1 MTSTSTE
8 AAAGNSAAPGDYQPL
23 ARRASAFHDFVTI
36 ASRSIRGIFRE
47 PEFFIPAFIVPVF
60 FFAVNVGALQDFAQ
74 QSGAVDDF
82 KAFQLPVAIIF
93 AVTGISRASALVTDI
108 QSGYFDRLLLTPI
121 RRPMLLLGL
130 MAADIVSIIMLT
142 IPVLILGLLLG
153 VSFATGLLGMIVF
166 ILYGAFWGLA
176 FAGFPYAIALK
187 TGNPAAVN
195 SSFILF
201 FPFAFLTTSFLPKEA
216 LTGWLATVATY
227 NPVTYVLEGLRSLI
241 TEGWDWSVLLQGMA
255 LTLALMTVSF
265 GLASLA
271 MRGRVSRG

>member
-1 MTSTSTE
+1 MTTAT
-8 AAAGNSAAPGDYQPL
+8 AAAPRLSADDRPL
-23 ARRASAFHDFVTI
+23 ARWASPLHDFVTI
-36 ASRSIRGIFRE
+36 AGRSIRGIFRE
-47 PEFFIPAFIVPVF
+47 PEFFIPALIVPVF

-74 QSGAVDDF
+74 QSGVVIDF

-93 AVTGISRASALVTDI
+93 AVTGVSRASALVTDI

-130 MAADIVSIIMLT
+130 MAADIVSIVLLT
-142 IPVLILGLLLG
+142 IPVLLLGLAIG
-153 VSFATGLLGMIVF
+153 VRFETGVLGMVVF
-166 ILYGAFWGLA
+166 ILYGALWGLA

-216 LTGWLATVATY
+216 LTGWLSAVATY
-227 NPVTYVLEGLRSLI
+227 NPVTYVLEALRSLI
-241 TEGWDWSVLLQGMA
+241 TQGWEWEVLAKGVLV
-255 LTLALMTVSF
+255 TVALMTFTF

-271 MRGRVSRG
+271 MRGRVRRG